1 VPPAFYSQCPICGQT
16 GSTGWSLSTHYG
28 TEHPEFYARYRRL
41 KSQFARVSL
50 TLVLVALGLVVP
62 TLIGLMRLSI
72 LGLGAII
79 LGWFAYFLISWQ
91 PKFDD
96 LSDRSNDEWRKNGK
110 SSTLDGP
117 VQDSSRRTSNSIVCP
132 ICKQGPYRVG
142 LGIRY
147 HNRIL
152 HAEYFAWYNR
162 WILLVEKIA
171 ILTALVL
178 LASFT
183 AGLLDPLESS
193 QFAPVILVVPAL
205 SLVLAFATNR
215 SKKQTESRRAWIE
228 NHPN

>member
-1 VPPAFYSQCPICGQT
+1 
-16 GSTGWSLSTHYG
+16 
-28 TEHPEFYARYRRL
+28 
-41 KSQFARVSL
+41 
-50 TLVLVALGLVVP
+50 
-62 TLIGLMRLSI
+62 
-72 LGLGAII
+72 
-79 LGWFAYFLISWQ
+79 
-91 PKFDD
+91 
-96 LSDRSNDEWRKNGK
+96 
-110 SSTLDGP
+110 
-117 VQDSSRRTSNSIVCP
+117 
-132 ICKQGPYRVG
+132 VG
-142 LGIRY
+142 LGIRH